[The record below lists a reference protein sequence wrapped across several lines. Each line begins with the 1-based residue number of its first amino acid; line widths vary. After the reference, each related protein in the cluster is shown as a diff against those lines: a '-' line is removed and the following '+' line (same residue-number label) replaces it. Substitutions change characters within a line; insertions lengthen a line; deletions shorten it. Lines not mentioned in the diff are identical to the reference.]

1 MQEAQNTKVVQ
12 DAYAAFSKGDIPA
25 LLNLVA
31 DDVVW
36 HGVYGGS
43 ADVPQAGV
51 RRGRAAVA
59 EFFKL
64 VGETVAFSRFEPHD
78 FIATGDKVVTLGH
91 YSGTVKTTGRTFDS
105 DFAMVSTFRDGK
117 IARFQEFTD
126 SAAVNAAYAREAA
139 RV

>member
-12 DAYAAFSKGDIPA
+12 DAYAAFAKGDIPA
-25 LLNLVA
+25 LLNLIA

-43 ADVPQAGV
+43 SDVPQAGE

-64 VGETVAFSRFEPHD
+64 VGETVAFARFEPRD
-78 FIATGDKVVTLGH
+78 FVATGDKVVTLGH
-91 YSGTVKTTGRTFDS
+91 YTGTVKTTGRSFDS

-126 SAAVNAAYAREAA
+126 SAAVNRAYAQTA
-139 RV
+139 VV